1 MNETEQ
7 YWIQKHSKRKAN
19 ILLLLTKYFKAIKK
33 SKMETL
39 NQRFEIE
46 IKKLNRELYSIN
58 QVLEA
63 I

>member
-7 YWIQKHSKRKAN
+7 YWIQKHSKRKEN

-46 IKKLNRELYSIN
+46 IKKLNKELYSIN
-58 QVLEA
+58 QVLES

>member
-7 YWIQKHSKRKAN
+7 YWIQKHSKRKQN

-46 IKKLNRELYSIN
+46 IKKLNKELYNIN
-58 QVLEA
+58 QVLES